1 LALRAGPLAPA
12 NCVAG
17 YLRRADIGCAVD
29 DDHVVEG
36 TTSVESRRRIET
48 TVCWALTVGVVFQVA
63 QRFAKTGYDLSEYG
77 RSLWYVTYR
86 FGFVRR
92 GLAGEL
98 LRIVFGHTPSLRAV
112 DFVQNVVA
120 AIMLG
125 AAIALVVLLCR
136 QRTVIAYAAAAL
148 IVIAPFG
155 LDTVGGQRRPD
166 LFGYFLLATIG
177 IWAATRR
184 VSALVLGLVGGV
196 LLGVSTLLSE
206 ASPLIIGPWLLLV
219 VIASARARPRT
230 PAAPWLAMAV
240 CTLPSIVVLFVLA
253 VTGRGS
259 DSAVAALEGAAPP
272 EIQGHGSVFP
282 YLTDTFRSSFDR
294 VVHGPGTPPLSILVG
309 AVFTALLLFCG
320 RPCLPYARAIWRWL
334 LPTRFLRVAWTSGTL
349 AAAVVLFALGFDWLR
364 WISSIGFAA
373 LLAVG
378 AIVLLDARLLARPP
392 DRDVWHR
399 PLPSD
404 VSLSPPGLLTLAV
417 ATYLLV
423 LAPLPNFIKNFGDAG
438 QTLLSVPR

>member
-1 LALRAGPLAPA
+1 MISFVGGQASFG
-12 NCVAG
+12 
-17 YLRRADIGCAVD
+17 D
-29 DDHVVEG
+29 
-36 TTSVESRRRIET
+36 RRRVET
-48 TVCWALTVGVVFQVA
+48 VICWTLTVGMVFQVA

-92 GLAGEL
+92 GLGGEM
-98 LRIVFGHTPSLRAV
+98 LRIVLGHTPSLGAV

-120 AIMLG
+120 AVMLG

-148 IVIAPFG
+148 LVVAPFG

-166 LFGYFLLATIG
+166 LFCYFLLAMLG

-184 VSALVLGLVGGV
+184 VSAIVLGLVGGV

-206 ASPLIIGPWLLLV
+206 ASPLIVGPWLLLV
-219 VIASARARPRT
+219 VVAAARARARSRSE
-230 PAAPWLAMAV
+230 PWFAMV
-240 CTLPSIVVLFVLA
+240 LCTLPSIVTLLVLA
-253 VTGRGS
+253 ATGRGS
-259 DSAVAALEGAAPP
+259 GQTVAALEGAAPR

-282 YLTDTFRSSFDR
+282 YLSDTFRSSFDR
-294 VVHGPGTPPLSILVG
+294 VVHGPGNPPLSILVG
-309 AVFTALLLFCG
+309 AVFAVLLLFCA
-320 RPCLPYARAIWRWL
+320 RDCLTYARAMWTWI

-373 LLAVG
+373 LLAGG
-378 AIVLLDARLLARPP
+378 AIVLLDGRVLDGRLLDDRSSARPP
-392 DRDVWHR
+392 DREIWHR
-399 PLPSD
+399 PVPSE
-404 VSLSPPGLLTLAV
+404 VSVSIPGLLTLAV

-423 LAPLPNFIKNFGDAG
+423 LAPLPNFIKNVGDAA